1 MKYIKL
7 FEEKSITRTAEL
19 KQFCDD
25 NLAYLIDNSFYFSV
39 KVSRDAQ
46 IQSDSNFQNTIKYT
60 SSKRYDTIVVEKK
73 FPVAFNFDE
82 FSDDLVPFILFISE
96 KYGIKSILY
105 LDEKHKVK
113 WPTIST
119 EEYND
124 IDNIDLSSL
133 DNTKIKKLV
142 ITIKK

>member
-7 FEEKSITRTAEL
+7 FEEKTITRTAEL
-19 KQFCDD
+19 KKFCDD
-25 NLAYLIDNSFYFSV
+25 NLAYLIDNNFYFSV
-39 KVSRDAQ
+39 KVSREAL
-46 IQSDSNFQNTIKYT
+46 IQSDSNFQSTIKYT

-73 FPVAFNFDE
+73 FPVAFDFDE

-96 KYGIKSILY
+96 KYGIRSILY

-113 WPTIST
+113 WPAIST

-124 IDNIDLSSL
+124 IDDLDLSSL
-133 DNTKIKKLV
+133 DNTKIKRLV

>member
-1 MKYIKL
+1 MKYLKL
-7 FEEKSITRTAEL
+7 FEEKTITRTAEL
-19 KQFCDD
+19 KKFCDD
-25 NLAYLIDNSFYFSV
+25 NLAYLIDNNFNFSI
-39 KVSRDAQ
+39 KVSRDAL
-46 IQSDSNFQNTIKYT
+46 IHYDSNFQMSIKYT

-73 FPVAFNFDE
+73 HVAFNFDE

-96 KYGIKSILY
+96 KYGIRSILY
-105 LDEKHKVK
+105 LDEKSKPK
-113 WPTIST
+113 WPAIST

-124 IDNIDLSSL
+124 IDNLDLSSL